1 MIQFSL
7 RQLEYFVATAQQGG
21 TLQAARSLHVSQPS
35 ISNAISALE
44 ALWQT
49 RLFVRLHAQGMQL
62 TADGKQRYK
71 GARRILQQAQALGQ
85 ASQLDIAGELRIGCF
100 STLGPMYF
108 PGLVRACQATY
119 PQIKITLFEADTET
133 LLDGIERDRLDLALM
148 YDTGIA
154 GRVTLHL
161 LDEHV
166 PYVLLP
172 PDHHLAAR
180 ESVHVSELDQEPFIL
195 INLPHSREYFLSI
208 LKFDGVTP
216 NIVAE
221 TGSIEMVRAMV
232 ANGHGVSILV
242 TRPDSDIAYDGK
254 PITCKPLLGRFPSQK
269 MVLAATRDHALTPAG
284 AAFLDIAR
292 QHLQHPEAHPGQPG
306 ATRQR
311 SLPPTKKGQ
320 TT

>member
-7 RQLEYFVATAQQGG
+7 RQLEYFVAAAQQGG
-21 TLQAARSLHVSQPS
+21 TLQAARFLHVSQPS

-44 ALWQT
+44 TLWQT

-62 TADGKQRYK
+62 TADGVKRYRR
-71 GARRILQQAQALGQ
+71 ARRILQQAQAL
-85 ASQLDIAGELRIGCF
+85 SQKSELDIAGELKIGCF
-100 STLGPMYF
+100 STLGPRYF
-108 PGLVRACQATY
+108 PGLVRACQKAY
-119 PQIKITLFEADTET
+119 PQIKVRLFEADTET
-133 LLDGIERDRLDLALM
+133 LLDRIERDTLDLALM

-172 PDHHLAAR
+172 LDHYLAGQ

-208 LKFDGVTP
+208 LDFDGVKP

-221 TGSIEMVRAMV
+221 TSSLEMVRSMV

-242 TRPDSDIAYDGK
+242 TRPNSDITYDGK
-254 PITCKPLLGRFPSQK
+254 AIVCKPLLGRFPTQK
-269 MVLAATRDHALTPAG
+269 MVLAATREHALTPAG

-292 QHLQHPEAHPGQPG
+292 RHLQHPESEVVQQDFPSSPA
-306 ATRQR
+306 
-311 SLPPTKKGQ
+311 PPT
-320 TT
+320 